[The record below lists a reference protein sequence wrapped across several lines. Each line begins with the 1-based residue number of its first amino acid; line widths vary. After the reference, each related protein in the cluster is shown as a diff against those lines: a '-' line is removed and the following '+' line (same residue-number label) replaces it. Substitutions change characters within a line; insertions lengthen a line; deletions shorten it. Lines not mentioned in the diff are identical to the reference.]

1 MSDIVERIEA
11 GPDVSD
17 IPEWNHPDL
26 DEAALSGWAVLAKEA
41 KVEIEKLRA
50 QIPDR
55 ASLVDVVMA
64 ATDLNDHADDYGVP
78 WSRELDAAITKV
90 RETIT

>member
-1 MSDIVERIEA
+1 MSDIGTNGKSIAELQWE
-11 GPDVSD
+11 
-17 IPEWNHPDL
+17 N
-26 DEAALSGWAVLAKEA
+26 KELRD
-41 KVEIEKLRA
+41 EIEKLRA